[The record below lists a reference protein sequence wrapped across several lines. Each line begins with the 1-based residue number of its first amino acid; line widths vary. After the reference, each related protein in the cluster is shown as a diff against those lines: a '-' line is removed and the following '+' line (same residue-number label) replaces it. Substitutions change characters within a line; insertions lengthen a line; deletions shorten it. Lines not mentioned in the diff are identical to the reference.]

1 MTLSRAHTSDKDT
14 DISKLLLLNKF
25 CKNLEILWKT
35 TNSVARLDILDIL
48 WKTDCYRLPPKSS
61 GFFCGSCATIPL
73 KFAKSVE

>member
-48 WKTDCYRLPPKSS
+48 
-61 GFFCGSCATIPL
+61 
-73 KFAKSVE
+73 